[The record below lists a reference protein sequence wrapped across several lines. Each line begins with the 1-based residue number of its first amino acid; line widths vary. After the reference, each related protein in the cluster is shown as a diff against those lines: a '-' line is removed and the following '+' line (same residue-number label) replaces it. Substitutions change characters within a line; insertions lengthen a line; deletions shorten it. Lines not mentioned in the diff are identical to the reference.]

1 MAQFQPKR
9 ISGLKI
15 QLGRCL
21 VYPDSAGRQHVS
33 ADRAHKWESV
43 NGGSVC
49 SSSAKLSLDFRNR
62 KAVLPLCPSAASV
75 WNNVN
80 VAGFLCRTH
89 WYLQTG
95 RQNQGR
101 TLSLMVTQDLLLL
114 LLHLHLW
121 KNSQPLL
128 WVFPVTGTGRISVPH
143 NTELNMSSDLTVC
156 KTIVN
161 LSNSTKST
169 VRALKVKYM
178 LLREVA
184 QSNHSLGTVVTPK
197 RSTNGLRVFP
207 TLSCLLCTV
216 RTI

>member
-1 MAQFQPKR
+1 MAQFQPKT

-49 SSSAKLSLDFRNR
+49 SSSAKLSLNFR
-62 KAVLPLCPSAASV
+62 KPVLPLCPPASSV
-75 WNNVN
+75 WNNFN
-80 VAGFLCRTH
+80 VADFLCRTH

-101 TLSLMVTQDLLLL
+101 TLSLVVTQDLLLL
-114 LLHLHLW
+114 LLHLHWW

-128 WVFPVTGTGRISVPH
+128 WGFPVTGTGRISVPH
-143 NTELNMSSDLTVC
+143 NTGLNMSSDLTVC

-184 QSNHSLGTVVTPK
+184 QSSHSLGTVVTPK
-197 RSTNGLRVFP
+197 QPTNGLRVSSS
-207 TLSCLLCTV
+207 LSCLLCTV